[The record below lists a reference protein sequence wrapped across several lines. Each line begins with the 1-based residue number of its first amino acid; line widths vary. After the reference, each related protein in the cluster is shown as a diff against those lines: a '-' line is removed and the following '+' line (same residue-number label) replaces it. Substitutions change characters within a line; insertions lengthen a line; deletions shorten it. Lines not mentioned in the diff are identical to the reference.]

1 MRLGS
6 SVRVEGGP
14 VPAAMPMPEARWQ
27 QVWFAARR
35 QPWSSLAVVP
45 SHPGTSARVVAEA
58 LAAVGR
64 LHGQRPTRFV
74 DAEGTALPGVDEVLA
89 SLGAITG
96 RDELAVAAVGC
107 PLAQA
112 TSIPIARACDV
123 ALLVVPLG
131 ESRFAEA
138 HRVIDLVGTDR
149 FVGAVTFALREER

>member
-35 QPWSSLAVVP
+35 RPWSSLAVV
-45 SHPGTSARVVAEA
+45 SAHPGTSARTVAEA

-64 LHGQRPTRFV
+64 LHGQRVTRLV
-74 DAEGTALPGVDEVLA
+74 DAEETALTEVDEVLK

-96 RDELAVAAVGC
+96 RDELAVVALGC

-112 TSIPIARACDV
+112 TAIPIARACAA

-131 ESRFAEA
+131 ESRFADA
-138 HRVIDLVGTDR
+138 HRAIELIGADR
-149 FVGAVTFALREER
+149 FVGAVTFARREER